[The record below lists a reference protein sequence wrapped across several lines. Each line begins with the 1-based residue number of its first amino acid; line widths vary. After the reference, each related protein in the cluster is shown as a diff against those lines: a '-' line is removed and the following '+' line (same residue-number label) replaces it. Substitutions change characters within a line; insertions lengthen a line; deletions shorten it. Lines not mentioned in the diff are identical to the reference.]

1 MSDIPASSSH
11 ATKAMEAAEEVC
23 SLMFAAKGN
32 VTSREMIAMVADNLR
47 KHMPPSVPVSELRKW
62 QDDLKI
68 AVGETTEYST
78 RIMLEIIIDD
88 IDELIE
94 ANTQEVF

>member
-1 MSDIPASSSH
+1 MKETQAAIERLMRWCAAKNKEPALPLEERAFVMDIEMVY
-11 ATKAMEAAEEVC
+11 TEAA
-23 SLMFAAKGN
+23 
-32 VTSREMIAMVADNLR
+32 
-47 KHMPPSVPVSELRKW
+47 KHMQPGVPVSELRKW

-68 AVGETTEYST
+68 AVGETTEYPT